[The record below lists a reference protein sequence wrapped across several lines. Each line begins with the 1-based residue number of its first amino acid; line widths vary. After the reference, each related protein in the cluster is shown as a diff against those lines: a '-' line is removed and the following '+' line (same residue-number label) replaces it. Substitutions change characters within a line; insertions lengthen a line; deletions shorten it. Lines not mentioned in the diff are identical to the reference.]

1 MAVIPRKIYR
11 AVEGKLFVRDR
22 LVSVASDRVSR
33 AKHAPAPDG
42 YRSPV
47 WTKLS
52 AEEIKRRG
60 VDPTT
65 IHGTG
70 GAADAMQ
77 EIMELLEAE
86 SELCFA
92 LKWAEVF
99 SALDEI
105 FSERSEGKV
114 AVMYYTDHMKGTE
127 IAAAL
132 GVDRQTIRNYR
143 DTYVAH
149 CALLAAEKGLVTM
162 TDIDTEKGSTA
173 YAD

>member
-22 LVSVASDRVSR
+22 LVSVASDRVSL
-33 AKHAPAPDG
+33 AKSASFG
-42 YRSPV
+42 LRSPI
-47 WTKLS
+47 WSKLT
-52 AEEIKRRG
+52 ADEIKHHG
-60 VDPTT
+60 IDPTA

-70 GAADAMQ
+70 QTDGMH
-77 EIMELLEAE
+77 EVIEMLEAE
-86 SELCFA
+86 SELCHA

-105 FSERSEGKV
+105 FTERNEGKV
-114 AVMYYTDHMKGTE
+114 AVMYYTDRMKGSE
-127 IAAAL
+127 IAEAL

-162 TDIDTEKGSTA
+162 TDIISAGGAVYGSGKG
-173 YAD
+173 

>member
-33 AKHAPAPDG
+33 AKGAPAG

-47 WTKLS
+47 WTKLT
-52 AEEIKRRG
+52 ADEIKRRG

-65 IHGTG
+65 IRGTG

-86 SELCFA
+86 SELCLA

-114 AVMYYTDHMKGTE
+114 AVMYYTDRMKGSE

-162 TDIDTEKGSTA
+162 TNIDTEKGNTA
-173 YAD
+173 YAE